1 MNEIKIEWEKN
12 GGLIPVIVQDY
23 ESNEVLMLAYMNE
36 EALKL
41 TQSTKFAH
49 YFSRSKNRLWKK
61 GESSGHTQEVKEILI
76 DCDND
81 TILLKVKQNGVA
93 CHTGRKSCF
102 FTNLENNEEIL
113 KVEKEIQYNFLDNLY
128 HTLLERKGAN
138 PKSSY
143 VASLYNKGEN
153 SILKKVVEEAGEFS
167 FAIKDDDKDEIIYE
181 AADLLFHSLVALAY
195 KNIHPEAVL
204 NELKRREGVSGIEE
218 KNSRKK

>member
-23 ESNEVLMLAYMNE
+23 ESGEVLMLAYMNE

-49 YFSRSKNRLWKK
+49 YFSRSRNKLWKK

-81 TILLKVKQNGVA
+81 TILLKIKQNGVA

-128 HTLLERKGAN
+128 HTLLERKGAD

>member
-1 MNEIKIEWEKN
+1 METKIDFQKN

-49 YFSRSKNRLWKK
+49 YFSRSRNKLWKK

-102 FTNLENNEEIL
+102 FTNLENNEEVL

-195 KNIHPEAVL
+195 KNIHPEAIL